1 MTTPG
6 AIPALLE
13 YLLIVA
19 FFYLGT
25 AATIRLMGTRV
36 EASLQMAQ
44 QTAVRA
50 KFQPYMEGLRGL
62 LAINIIL
69 IHDAEI
75 YSFGKRGILFPWL
88 EFEKQIG
95 VLAVIYF
102 FLMTGYL
109 LWKGMIDNPNFNGWR
124 FLRGRFFRLFP
135 AYAVTIFIIFGI
147 ALAKAGFHLRVPLWK
162 FLATLVAWLTFGVIK
177 APPIN
182 GFGNLPLLGAG
193 VLWTLQVDWG
203 YYLIY
208 PLLEWFSR
216 RHWRLVILVGTSL
229 LLYLP
234 IKFYPGH
241 LTGNGKRL
249 QFFMS
254 YFVTV
259 ICMGMVLAAVKSTW
273 PEWPWARTR
282 SASVVAIG
290 ITLAVETCMPCHWGL
305 IETLLVLPPFVL
317 CAYGNDFYGLFSTR
331 TGLYLGRISYS
342 VYLLHAVTL
351 IACMRLL
358 RPHIQVSHLSK
369 PMYWVLV
376 APIGMITLWAAM
388 LLHRFVEVPS
398 TNLGRRRPASE
409 RIPAPENANAGQ
421 VGQAVREELAQLPG
435 MAEAEVEFDK
445 RR

>member
-1 MTTPG
+1 
-6 AIPALLE
+6 LLE

-19 FFYLGT
+19 FFYMGT
-25 AATIRLMGTRV
+25 AATIRLMGKRV
-36 EASLQMAQ
+36 EASLFMAT
-44 QTAVRA
+44 QTAVSS

-109 LWKGMIDNPNFNGWR
+109 LWKGMIDNPNFSASR
-124 FLRGRFFRLFP
+124 FLKGRFFRLFP
-135 AYAVTIFIIFGI
+135 AYSVTILIIFGI

-162 FLATLVAWLTFGVIK
+162 FIATLFAWLTFGVIK

-182 GFGNLPLLGAG
+182 GYANLPLLGAG
-193 VLWTLQVDWG
+193 VMWTLQVDWV

-208 PLLEWFSR
+208 PLLVWFSR
-216 RHWRLVILVGTSL
+216 KHWRLIILIGAAL

-234 IKFYPGH
+234 IKMYPGH
-241 LTGNGKRL
+241 LVGNGKRL

-254 YFVTV
+254 YFCTV
-259 ICMGMVLAAVKSTW
+259 ISLGMVLAAVKSRW

-282 SASVVAIG
+282 WASFVAVG
-290 ITLAVETCMPCHWGL
+290 GTLAVECCMPCHWGL

-351 IACMRLL
+351 IACARLL
-358 RPHIQVSHLSK
+358 RPYIHIAQLSK
-369 PMYWVLV
+369 PMYWLLM

-388 LLHRFVEVPS
+388 LLHRFVEMPS
-398 TNLGRRRPASE
+398 TSLGRRRPAKE
-409 RIPAPENANAGQ
+409 RIPTPAHASSGQ
-421 VGQAVREELAQLPG
+421 IGQAIQEEAAQLPG
-435 MAEAEVEFDK
+435 NAEAEIQFDPK
-445 RR
+445 VRN